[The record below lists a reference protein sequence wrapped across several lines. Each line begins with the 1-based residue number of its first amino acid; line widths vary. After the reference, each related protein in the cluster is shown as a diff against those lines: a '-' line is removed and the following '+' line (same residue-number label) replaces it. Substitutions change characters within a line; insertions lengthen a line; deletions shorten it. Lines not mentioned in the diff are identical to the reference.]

1 MTEREATLREVLDNR
16 EERVLRQRRLLQQY
30 PGTLICFTMNIPGP
44 VKNNLWIRGG
54 FRLGKR
60 LLLDLLRSAAIEVY
74 HQEEICAVTGCE
86 GFFLV
91 DAPAEKIKALTVR
104 IEDSM
109 EVGRLFDMDVLRP
122 DGKKLSREEL
132 GMGGRACL
140 LCGRPASICGPVR
153 AHSAQELWQ
162 RTAQLL
168 RAAVTEDFAR
178 YVGAMAAKA
187 LLYEVCTTPKPGLVD
202 RENAGAHRDMDIYTF
217 MGSSAVL
224 QPYFTRCAEIG
235 IKTREQ
241 AAEETFRQIRFAGM
255 LAEQEMYRQTRGIN
269 THKGA
274 VFSMGLACGAAG
286 RLLGQEPF
294 RPEALLEQCARMAQ
308 GITQRDL
315 TGITP
320 ENAKTTG
327 ERLYAQYGIAGI
339 RGQAE
344 AGFPAVLC
352 RGLPVLKEGLRKGL
366 GLDRAGAAALRAMLA
381 GTDDTNLI
389 ARSSRETQLQIS
401 RETAALLE
409 KEPYPETET
418 LRTLDR
424 EFSHRGLSPG
434 GSADLLALCYFLYFM
449 EQEWDR

>member
-16 EERVLRQRRLLQQY
+16 EQRVLRQRRLLQQY

-274 VFSMGLACGAAG
+274 VFSMGLACGAS
-286 RLLGQEPF
+286 
-294 RPEALLEQCARMAQ
+294 
-308 GITQRDL
+308 
-315 TGITP
+315 
-320 ENAKTTG
+320 
-327 ERLYAQYGIAGI
+327 
-339 RGQAE
+339 
-344 AGFPAVLC
+344 
-352 RGLPVLKEGLRKGL
+352 
-366 GLDRAGAAALRAMLA
+366 AGAGTLPSRGTAGAVRPDGTGHYTAGSFRYHPGKCKDHWGTALRPIWHCRYPGTGRGGISCGALPGVA
-381 GTDDTNLI
+381 GV
-389 ARSSRETQLQIS
+389 E
-401 RETAALLE
+401 
-409 KEPYPETET
+409 
-418 LRTLDR
+418 
-424 EFSHRGLSPG
+424 G
-434 GSADLLALCYFLYFM
+434 GSAEGAGSGPGRRCCAAGYAGRYG
-449 EQEWDR
+449 